1 MFKMFATVDNH
12 QCFKLFISQTTF
24 IRLEHSSRNTEK
36 LFASLSKLLTIS
48 SNWVTFSAV
57 WFTFKLSASQHSIV

>member
-57 WFTFKLSASQHSIV
+57 